1 MHKKTLNV
9 YRYCINKGL
18 IYDGIKLIVGVSG
31 GADSVCLLRMLAAYR
46 EMHPFS
52 LTAVHIHHGIRGEE
66 AEEDARFCEALAR
79 ELQLPFLRADC
90 DVPKE
95 AAAGGISL
103 EEAGRLAR
111 YRVFGELLAGEGGE
125 NARVALAHHMDDAA
139 ETLLLNLLRGSGPLG
154 AASMRAVRGPYIR
167 PLLVL
172 TRQEIETYLALT
184 GAPFRTDSTNL
195 ADDAAR
201 NRLRHHV
208 LPYLQAE
215 LNGRSAQHLAA
226 FAEKQEALADFFC
239 AEAEKRQGRY
249 LEEREDGILVRD
261 QLFAE
266 ELPAMR
272 PGSRRGPCGGRGGP
286 FPERAR
292 EAPFPARRADCCP
305 DPGRRSSSEDG
316 GRGGAEKRRSCPQRG
331 GLRKGYTKQLIYGKI
346 MRRLRLRADGSG
358 ICRLHRGAP
367 AFYAEEGTDRQER
380 RREAL

>member
-1 MHKKTLNV
+1 MENRTGARLPAEAFRIRKRVFDTLTREQMIPGGSTV
-9 YRYCINKGL
+9 FAGL
-18 IYDGIKLIVGVSG
+18 SG

-272 PGSRRGPCGGRGGP
+272 TFLLREAMAKVSGSGRDLGGVHVEAAAGLFRKGRGKRLSLPG
-286 FPERAR
+286 ENRIYQTAR
-292 EAPFPARRADCCP
+292 FLRCTRTSARTW
-305 DPGRRSSSEDG
+305 
-316 GRGGAEKRRSCPQRG
+316 
-331 GLRKGYTKQLIYGKI
+331 LFL
-346 MRRLRLRADGSG
+346 
-358 ICRLHRGAP
+358 
-367 AFYAEEGTDRQER
+367 
-380 RREAL
+380 

>member
-1 MHKKTLNV
+1 
-9 YRYCINKGL
+9 
-18 IYDGIKLIVGVSG
+18 
-31 GADSVCLLRMLAAYR
+31 
-46 EMHPFS
+46 
-52 LTAVHIHHGIRGEE
+52 
-66 AEEDARFCEALAR
+66 
-79 ELQLPFLRADC
+79 
-90 DVPKE
+90 
-95 AAAGGISL
+95 
-103 EEAGRLAR
+103 
-111 YRVFGELLAGEGGE
+111 
-125 NARVALAHHMDDAA
+125 MDDAA

-272 PGSRRGPCGGRGGP
+272 TFLLREAMAKVSGSGRDLGGVHVEAAAGLFRKGRGK
-286 FPERAR
+286 RLSL
-292 EAPFPARRADCCP
+292 
-305 DPGRRSSSEDG
+305 PGGLTAVRI
-316 GRGGAEKRRSCPQRG
+316 RGGVLLQKTEDAGERKNGDHARSGAGSEKDIRNS
-331 GLRKGYTKQLIYGKI
+331 
-346 MRRLRLRADGSG
+346 
-358 ICRLHRGAP
+358 
-367 AFYAEEGTDRQER
+367 
-380 RREAL
+380 